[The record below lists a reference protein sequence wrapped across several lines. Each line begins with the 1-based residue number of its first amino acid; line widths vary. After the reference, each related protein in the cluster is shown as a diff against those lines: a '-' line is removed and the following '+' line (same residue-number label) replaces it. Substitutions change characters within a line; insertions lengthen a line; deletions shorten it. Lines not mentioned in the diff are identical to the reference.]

1 MPRPATRAQTHDAL
15 GRTPGF
21 RLARTKGCRDPR
33 PGLERATRSAV
44 TAPRGPPSSH
54 RRVTHEESGPP
65 DPARRHPGRLGP
77 GRPAEPRRGPT
88 AAGGGV
94 GPCRHGKVVSRRG
107 PEGRQ
112 PVPESDSRPAVAMI
126 SRRRPNR
133 ARRACA
139 ANRYRRVPGLGEESD
154 RPEGIGRAPCTDWAC
169 PEAARP
175 GGPVQG
181 AALTQTKLAQ
191 QAGDEPAGPGR
202 TTGPPDIGG
211 RPVAAFR
218 RKGKS
223 RRRWG
228 ISHQSPQE
236 VIRTCFDRTR
246 SYKTGRNPAK
256 DTTPSN
262 ISGRLHVLTCNR
274 IRTLEFDLILN

>member
-1 MPRPATRAQTHDAL
+1 MPRPATRARTYDAL
-15 GRTPGF
+15 GSNS
-21 RLARTKGCRDPR
+21 
-33 PGLERATRSAV
+33 ATRAALV
-44 TAPRGPPSSH
+44 APARDARGVRTAGPGPP
-54 RRVTHEESGPP
+54 PP
-65 DPARRHPGRLGP
+65 
-77 GRPAEPRRGPT
+77 GPT
-88 AAGGGV
+88 RTRQARSATVRRPAAGGGV
-94 GPCRHGKVVSRRG
+94 GPCRHGKVVSRHG
-107 PEGRQ
+107 PEGQ
-112 PVPESDSRPAVAMI
+112 PVPESDSRPAVATI

-154 RPEGIGRAPCTDWAC
+154 RHEGIGRAPCTDWAC

-274 IRTLEFDLILN
+274 IRTLEFDS